1 MDFLVE
7 LIQSSIQYVAMLAV
21 AVGCFCLGA
30 AVSKHKK
37 KKNK

>member
-7 LIQSSIQYVAMLAV
+7 FIQSSIQYVAMIAV

-30 AVSKHKK
+30 AFAKNKK
-37 KKNK
+37 KKK

>member
-7 LIQSSIQYVAMLAV
+7 LIQSSIQYVLMIVV